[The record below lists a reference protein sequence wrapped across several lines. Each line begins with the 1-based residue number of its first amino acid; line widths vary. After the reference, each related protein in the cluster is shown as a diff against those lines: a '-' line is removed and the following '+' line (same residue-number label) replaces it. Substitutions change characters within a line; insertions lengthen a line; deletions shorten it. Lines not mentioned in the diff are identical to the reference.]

1 MRPRENLPEAL
12 APLAA
17 YNQFILRKGKIPCGP
32 LTKKPINPLS
42 PTNWMDVQTALAW
55 ATHFSSDFGIGFVFT
70 ADDPYF
76 FIDIDN
82 CLLKDKQW
90 SSTALELCQ
99 QMSGAAVEVSQSGK
113 GLHIFGTYQ
122 GVAPAHRCKNKELGL
137 EMYTEKRFVALT
149 GTKVI
154 GSAATDCTARLPGI
168 VAEYFAPLDHIDEKL
183 ENWRREPVPEWSGPE
198 DDDELLQKMMRSGGV
213 KAAFGSRASFS
224 ELWTN
229 NEEALAIAFPSQ
241 NPTDPYDRSSA
252 DAAVVQ
258 HLAFWTG
265 KNHERVH
272 RLMLQS
278 KLVREKW
285 TKHRTYLQ
293 RTITRAVSRQTDVY
307 NAQSPIRQET
317 EANPILTRELR
328 TTLASDVTPRIIEW
342 VWEGVLPLGK
352 IVMLA
357 GDPGVGKG
365 ILTVLMASR
374 ISTGKDWKLG
384 QPCRRGTV
392 AFLAQEDGKE
402 DTVVP
407 RLMAAGADLDRVKFI
422 DGVAVPNIE
431 GDIPFNL
438 EQSSV
443 LLDSWLKK
451 NPDVIVLFIDPIND
465 FLGPN
470 TDSYKD
476 AEVRY
481 ILNPLKIMAEKHGV
495 TIVMISHMN
504 KGNTKASYRIMGAMA
519 FTGVARMTFI
529 VTKSKDDPDLRMILP
544 VKANIAKDVAGIG
557 FRVREHQISIGPIKS
572 TQPVAV
578 LDVLP
583 VNMTAEEALNGIGS
597 GDNLDSDIEDFL
609 YVELGE
615 GPVLAN
621 EMKDR
626 CENAGLSYATVRKR
640 KKRFG
645 VISYKRDA
653 SDTKSPWEWKLRSP
667 TIDNRSGGPV

>member
-1 MRPRENLPEAL
+1 MQTLSPSLE
-12 APLAA
+12 PLAA
-17 YNQFILRKGKIPCGP
+17 CNQFILRNGKIPCDP
-32 LTKKPINPLS
+32 LTKKPVNPLD
-42 PTNWMDVQTALAW
+42 PANWMDVQTALAW
-55 ATHFSSDFGIGFVFT
+55 TAQFSNDFGIGFVFT
-70 ADDPYF
+70 SDDPYF

-82 CLLKDKQW
+82 CLLENNQW
-90 SSTALELCQ
+90 SSTALELCRE
-99 QMSGAAVEVSQSGK
+99 MSGAAVEISQSGK

-122 GVAPAHRCKNKELGL
+122 GVAPAHSCKNKKLGL
-137 EMYTEKRFVALT
+137 ELYTENRFVALT
-149 GTKVI
+149 GTNVI
-154 GSAATDCTARLPGI
+154 GSAATDCTARLLGI
-168 VAEYFAPLDHIDEKL
+168 IEEYSAPLDHIDEKL

-198 DDDELLQKMMRSGGV
+198 DDHELVLKMIRSFGIASAFGG
-213 KAAFGSRASFS
+213 KAAFAD
-224 ELWTN
+224 LWTN
-229 NEEALAIAFPSQ
+229 NKEVLGDAYPTQ
-241 NPTDPYDRSSA
+241 NSTDPYDRSSA
-252 DAAVVQ
+252 DAALAQ
-258 HLAFWTG
+258 HLSFWTG
-265 KNHERVH
+265 KNHERVR

-307 NAQSPIRQET
+307 NVQSSIRQET
-317 EANPILTRELR
+317 EVNLILTRELR

-352 IVMLA
+352 IVTIA

-365 ILTVLMASR
+365 ILTVLMASH
-374 ISTGKDWKLG
+374 ISTGKDWKPG
-384 QPCRRGTV
+384 QPCRKGTV

-443 LLDSWLKK
+443 LLDSWLKI

-476 AEVRY
+476 AEVRH

-495 TIVMISHMN
+495 TMVMISHLN

-529 VTKSKDDPDLRMILP
+529 VTKSRDDPDLRMILP
-544 VKANIAKDVAGIG
+544 VKANIAKDVTGNG
-557 FRVREHQISIGPIKS
+557 FRVREHQISIGSIKS
-572 TQPVAV
+572 AQPVAK
-578 LDVLP
+578 LDPLP
-583 VNMTAEEALNGIGS
+583 VNMTAEEALNGFGS
-597 GDNLDSDIEDFL
+597 GDNLDSDIQNFL
-609 YVELGE
+609 HVELGE